1 MSELAEKLDA
11 LIAGATGGPW
21 FVHDFRGA
29 SEHPDVHDITV
40 SCDHP
45 ATITV
50 CSMDRALTATPE
62 EALGNANLIARAPL
76 LAAVARDAVEIR
88 EAFNETRVNQTRDA
102 WYRHRMAEH
111 ALAASLAALAK
122 EIDNGTDAT
131 RLNRRNPPMSD
142 EPADHEKALEV
153 LRQGLERSPPELR
166 GHNWKCGAALVE
178 LFAADVELEA
188 TVARLSKA
196 REHRKVTRMSAE
208 FERAKERRKS
218 AIVAIVKEVGNG

>member
-76 LAAVARDAVEIR
+76 LAAVARDA
-88 EAFNETRVNQTRDA
+88 AALRDA
-102 WYRHRMAEH
+102 VEHFATVTTVDDEHYKPEECRAADHRRAAAER
-111 ALAASLAALAK
+111 ALDASLA
-122 EIDNGTDAT
+122 
-131 RLNRRNPPMSD
+131 S
-142 EPADHEKALEV
+142 
-153 LRQGLERSPPELR
+153 
-166 GHNWKCGAALVE
+166 
-178 LFAADVELEA
+178 LEA
-188 TVARLSKA
+188 EASK
-196 REHRKVTRMSAE
+196 H
-208 FERAKERRKS
+208 
-218 AIVAIVKEVGNG
+218 G

>member
-50 CSMDRALTATPE
+50 CSMDRALTAAPE

-76 LAAVARDAVEIR
+76 LAAVAREVPDLIDMAASYLNICPDRHGHSVETLNR
-88 EAFNETRVNQTRDA
+88 AR
-102 WYRHRMAEH
+102 
-111 ALAASLAALAK
+111 ASLAALAK
-122 EIDNGTDAT
+122 EIDNG
-131 RLNRRNPPMSD
+131 
-142 EPADHEKALEV
+142 
-153 LRQGLERSPPELR
+153 
-166 GHNWKCGAALVE
+166 
-178 LFAADVELEA
+178 
-188 TVARLSKA
+188 
-196 REHRKVTRMSAE
+196 
-208 FERAKERRKS
+208 
-218 AIVAIVKEVGNG
+218 

>member
-76 LAAVARDAVEIR
+76 LAAVARDAAAYRAAEVAYVTTAEVDDEAYDPAKVRAAR
-88 EAFNETRVNQTRDA
+88 EA
-102 WYRHRMAEH
+102 
-111 ALAASLAALAK
+111 LARAAASFDASLAALAK
-122 EIDNGTDAT
+122 EIG
-131 RLNRRNPPMSD
+131 
-142 EPADHEKALEV
+142 
-153 LRQGLERSPPELR
+153 
-166 GHNWKCGAALVE
+166 
-178 LFAADVELEA
+178 
-188 TVARLSKA
+188 
-196 REHRKVTRMSAE
+196 
-208 FERAKERRKS
+208 
-218 AIVAIVKEVGNG
+218 